1 MIGNPKEKTHHI
13 EQTIRF
19 ARKLNPDYLHIAIL
33 TPFPATELYAK
44 GLDSGVLPDDY
55 WKTYAEN
62 PTPGFV
68 PKYWN
73 ENFDDEEL
81 VEMLRDFYRKFYMRP
96 QYLLKSLLGIKSLGD
111 LKTKISTGLRVA
123 RL

>member
-1 MIGNPKEKTHHI
+1 MIVNPKEKTHHI
-13 EQTIRF
+13 EQSIRF

-44 GLDSGVLPDDY
+44 GLDSGMLPDDY

-62 PTPGFV
+62 PTPDFV

-81 VEMLRDFYRKFYMRP
+81 VEMLRDFYREFYMRP
-96 QYLLKSLLGIKSLGD
+96 RYLLKSLLGIKSLGD